1 MRYGLKGRVAIVTAA
16 SRGIGLGVAR
26 VLGRE
31 GMRLIISSRDRER
44 LAEAQRELRGE
55 GIEVETVVAD
65 ITVRSD
71 VRRIVD
77 VAVGRYGTVDV
88 LVYNTGPPKPG
99 TFMELSD
106 EDWEYGVRL
115 LLMSAIW
122 ITRDVVDHMIR
133 KRSGNII
140 YITSSTLKQPIP
152 SLTLSNVVR
161 LSIAGLVKTLAHQ
174 LGPYN
179 IRVNG
184 ILQGYVDTERLREV
198 ASDRARREGKAVD
211 QVLLE
216 LASQIPIG
224 RLGRPE
230 DVGELAA
237 FLASDTA
244 SYISGSLIGIDGGM
258 VLCL

>member
-1 MRYGLKGRVAIVTAA
+1 MKGKVAIVTAA

-31 GMRLIISSRDRER
+31 GMRLVISSRNRER
-44 LAEAQRELRGE
+44 LAMAQRTLLDE
-55 GIEVETVVAD
+55 GTEAEAVVAD
-65 ITVRSD
+65 ITVRGD

-77 VAVGRYGTVDV
+77 VAVERYGTVDV

-99 TFMELSD
+99 TFIELTE

-115 LLMSAIW
+115 LLMSAVW
-122 ITRDVVDHMIR
+122 ITRDVVGHMMR
-133 KRSGNII
+133 KGSGSII
-140 YITSSTLKQPIP
+140 YITSSTLRQPIP

-198 ASDRARREGKAVD
+198 ASDRARREGKAME
-211 QVLLE
+211 QVLSE

-237 FLASDTA
+237 FLASDSA